1 MNNGLSLV
9 DPGELQSA
17 RNELTA
23 IGSLTAQKEAKA
35 IEVAMVT
42 AKRFPRDI
50 TAVEDKI
57 AKTCGRMK
65 LAASAEYSYKRGS
78 TTISGASIK
87 LLEAVAQC
95 YGNLEFGVS
104 ELQRNSDNS
113 DCQAYAWDFENNIKT
128 TREFNVPHYR
138 DKKEGD
144 RESKRLTEDRDIREM
159 IFNYGSRNVRAC
171 LERVIP
177 RDLVET
183 AMEVCKKTLNS
194 DLRSLAD
201 RIADCKMQY
210 KDAFNITGE
219 FLEKLVGEKADNWTK
234 SHLSQLG
241 KYFSA
246 LKEGEVTVKD
256 LEANF
261 TATISGKQIKELAAI
276 IGTDEKKINT
286 LKELGYAMSEIK
298 RIPAGSFEEIKKA
311 LSGEIDVKTG
321 EVKEPQ

>member
-1 MNNGLSLV
+1 MNNELSLINQN
-9 DPGELQSA
+9 DLQAA

-23 IGSLTAQKEAKA
+23 IGNLTAQKEAKA

-50 TAVEDKI
+50 TVVEDKI
-57 AKTCGRMK
+57 AKTCGRRR
-65 LAASAEYSYKRGS
+65 LAETAEYSYPRDKK
-78 TTISGASIK
+78 TISGASIK

-104 ELQRNSDNS
+104 ELQRNGDNS

-138 DKKEGD
+138 DKKEGS

-177 RDLVET
+177 RDLVES
-183 AMEVCKKTLNS
+183 AMEICRKTLNN
-194 DLRSLAD
+194 DTRSLAD
-201 RIADCKMQY
+201 RIADCKAMY
-210 KDAFNITGE
+210 KDTFEISGE
-219 FLEKLVGEKADNWTK
+219 FLEKLVGEKSSNWTK
-234 SHLSQLG
+234 SHISQLA

-246 LKEGEVTVKD
+246 LKEGEITVKD

-261 TATISGKQIKELAAI
+261 TATVSGAQIKELAGI
-276 IGTDEKKINT
+276 IGTDEKKMAA
-286 LKELGYAMSEIK
+286 LEALGYKMSEIK
-298 RIPAGSFEEIKKA
+298 KIPLAEYENIKTA
-311 LSGEIDVKTG
+311 LTVNKETG
-321 EVKEPQ
+321 EVQA